1 MQMFFLMQGKMSRKK
16 GQRKNGTVDLDL
28 KETKVKIEQFTN
40 KKLGNLHTDSKII
53 FIFRDFFFQLDLP
66 HEIGLGLQ
74 KNNNLLGLSVLATE
88 LKKQVS
94 YQF

>member
-28 KETKVKIEQFTN
+28 KETKVKIGTN

-53 FIFRDFFFQLDLP
+53 FIFRDFF
-66 HEIGLGLQ
+66 
-74 KNNNLLGLSVLATE
+74 SVRLT
-88 LKKQVS
+88 S
-94 YQF
+94 